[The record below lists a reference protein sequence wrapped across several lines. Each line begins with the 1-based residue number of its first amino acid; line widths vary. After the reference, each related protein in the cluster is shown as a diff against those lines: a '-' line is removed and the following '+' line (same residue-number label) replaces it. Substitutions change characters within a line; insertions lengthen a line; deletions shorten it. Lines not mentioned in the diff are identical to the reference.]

1 MTGAAQKIQRTYL
14 TLTLLATL
22 AASFIWGINTLFLLD
37 AGLSN
42 TQAFAANA
50 FFTAGQVIFEVPTGV
65 VADMWGRRASY
76 LLGTVTLFI
85 STLLYLLMWQIE
97 GPFWG
102 WALSSVMIG
111 LGFTFFS
118 GAVEAWLVDALD
130 DAGFHGTLESVFG
143 KGQTVAGVAMLVGA
157 TTGGLVAQVT
167 NLGVPFVLRAAML
180 VITFGVAWFLMH
192 DTGFTPNRERSA
204 VDEMRV
210 LLSESIDAG
219 WRNPPMRW
227 IMVAAPFSMG
237 VGVFAFYAM
246 QPYLLELYGD
256 EEAFAIAGLAAA
268 IVAGAQIAGGLLV
281 SRIGRL
287 FKQRTSALLL
297 GVVVSTAALVSIG
310 LTSSFW
316 IAIALLV
323 VWAFTFS
330 ATGPLRQ
337 AYVNGL
343 VSSEQRATVLSFDA
357 LMASTGGVVAQPAL
371 GRVAD
376 VWSFSASY
384 VVAAGIQVLAAP
396 FVLLARREQAPA
408 DQIVADVPGNS

>member
-1 MTGAAQKIQRTYL
+1 MTDAARRVQRTYL

-37 AGLSN
+37 AGLNN

-50 FFTAGQVIFEVPTGV
+50 FFTVGQVIFEVPTGV

-76 LLGTVTLFI
+76 LLGTVTLFA
-85 STLLYLLMWQIE
+85 STLLYLLMWYVE

-102 WALSSVMIG
+102 WAASSIVIG

-130 DAGFHGTLESVFG
+130 ESGYEGRLETVFG
-143 KGQTVAGVAMLVGA
+143 RGQTVAGVAMLAGS
-157 TTGGLVAQVT
+157 TLGGLVAQFS
-167 NLGVPFVLRAAML
+167 NLGVPFVIRALLLA
-180 VITFGVAWFLMH
+180 VTFGVAWFLMH
-192 DTGFTPNRERSA
+192 DLGFSPDRSRSA
-204 VDEMRV
+204 SAEMKH
-210 LLSESIDAG
+210 LLRESIDAG
-219 WRNPPMRW
+219 WRNRPMRW
-227 IMVAAPFSMG
+227 IMLSSPFSMG

-256 EEAFAIAGLAAA
+256 EGAFAVAGSAAA
-268 IVAGAQIAGGLLV
+268 IVAGAQIVGGLLV
-281 SRIGRL
+281 TRISGL
-287 FKQRTSALLL
+287 FVRRTSALLA
-297 GVVVSTAALVSIG
+297 GVFVSSAALLLIG
-310 LTSSFW
+310 LTSNFW

-357 LMASTGGVVAQPAL
+357 LTASTGGVVAQPAL

-376 VWSFSASY
+376 VWSFSSSY
-384 VVAAGIQVLAAP
+384 LVAGGIQLLAAP
-396 FVLLARREQAPA
+396 FVLFSRRENA
-408 DQIVADVPGNS
+408 DADLVVEVSA